1 MWLSLPVPAIPEPGS
16 LVAQALEDLCEEVAD
31 GIDHLVVVVGEGHLQ
46 VEADKLSQV
55 TVSVAV
61 LRAEHCNTVQTQ

>member
-1 MWLSLPVPAIPEPGS
+1 MAFPPLPAVAEPGS
-16 LVAQALEDLCEEVAD
+16 LIAQALEDLCEEVAD

-46 VEADKLSQV
+46 VEAHKLSQV